1 MASDPPTTP
10 AGSSTWQFVLR
21 FQGRRILVGLVGLLS
36 LSLIVA
42 VLYSFITPVLR
53 IPPAKALALFFVL
66 GSAIF
71 IIQRLVDKTMDRYER
86 RERQAEQ
93 GAIAE
98 ESIGAI
104 LDRLPRD
111 QHVVLHDVKT
121 RRGNIDHLVFRRDGA
136 IFIIETKSHHGTI
149 TESSG
154 ELRRDGHPFEK
165 NIVQQTLFEIYD
177 LRDILAP
184 HFSKTPWSTT
194 AIVFTNGRV
203 PSAITISKIAVINV
217 QALEGWMRKTLGD
230 ATIGAEL
237 WPQMD
242 AIRKH
247 FHIPPPREGL

>member
-1 MASDPPTTP
+1 MESSPSAQP

-21 FQGRRILVGLVGLLS
+21 YQGRRILVGLVGLLF
-36 LSLIVA
+36 LSLIAA

-71 IIQRLVDKTMDRYER
+71 IVQRLVDRAMDRYER
-86 RERQAEQ
+86 QERQAEQ
-93 GAIAE
+93 GAVAE
-98 ESIGAI
+98 ESVGAI
-104 LDRLPRD
+104 LDRLPKD

-149 TESSG
+149 TECSG
-154 ELRRDGHPFEK
+154 ELRRDGHSFEK

-184 HFSKTPWSTT
+184 HFSKTPWSTA

-203 PSAITISKIAVINV
+203 PLAITVSKISVINI
-217 QALEGWMRKTLGD
+217 QNLEGWIGKTLGD
-230 ATIGAEL
+230 ATISAEL

-242 AIRKH
+242 AIRKR
-247 FHIPPPREGL
+247 FHIPPPH